1 MRLLWFI
8 AFLSLIFPAS
18 AYPAQLN
25 VKVPQGIT
33 EIRLLSPGTAS
44 VLEHYDSQLKS
55 HLKTADEK
63 YRIDQL
69 SSEVNEAS
77 FKVEKTAK
85 AYKERIDEL
94 RRQYISKISIT
105 IHSASAQI
113 SPESALGDITFSYT
127 AKNNSDRI
135 ISDITY
141 KPLLNKTTLAMS
153 SLLILEF
160 MNPSTLV
167 SGLSPG
173 ESITNVGHDPEHLSF
188 FISELT
194 DKDVKKAQSSLP
206 EGFTIDIKDIHFVSQ
221 KTYKGKSKEMDVE
234 EAFAA
239 QLKPIQIASEQ
250 AKDEYKAKTAAL
262 SSAREL
268 YERETNGI
276 LKRFHD
282 EMEDLKQSSLRYQAS
297 IDPKK
302 GRGVIE
308 SIKPG
313 KYYVYASNLNKQAI
327 FEEITIEEGRN
338 KIKINTLKKDPFE
351 P

>member
-8 AFLSLIFPAS
+8 ACLSLIFPAS
-18 AYPAQLN
+18 AYPARLN

-33 EIRLLSPGTAS
+33 EVRLLSPGTSS
-44 VLEHYDSQLKS
+44 VLEHYNSQLKS
-55 HLKTADEK
+55 YLKTADEK

-77 FKVEKTAK
+77 FKVEKTDR

-141 KPLLNKTTLAMS
+141 KPLLYKTTLSIS
-153 SLLILEF
+153 SSLILEF
-160 MNPSTLV
+160 MNPITYV

-173 ESITNVGHDPEHLSF
+173 ESITNVGHDPEHFSF
-188 FISELT
+188 FLSELT
-194 DKDVKKAQSSLP
+194 DKDIKKAQSSLP
-206 EGFTIDIKDIHFVSQ
+206 GGFTIDIKDIHFVSQ
-221 KTYKGKSKEMDVE
+221 KTYKGKSKEMDVK

-239 QLKPIQIASEQ
+239 QLTPFQVASGQ
-250 AKDEYKAKTAAL
+250 AKEEYKTKTAAL
-262 SSAREL
+262 SRAREL
-268 YERETNGI
+268 YEKETHGI
-276 LKRFHD
+276 LKWYHD
-282 EMEDLKQSSLRYQAS
+282 EMEDLKQSSLRYQTPV
-297 IDPKK
+297 DPKK
-302 GRGVIE
+302 GRGVID

-313 KYYVYASNLNKQAI
+313 KYYIYASNPNRQAI
-327 FEEITIEEGRN
+327 FEEIAIEEGKN